1 MEGISA
7 LGLALLEMVFV
18 FVTLMLLHGLRKLIG
33 SASFYIAMGLLL
45 VFAHIISTA
54 GLEIRLSMWGGS
66 FQISSV
72 SLFLPSIAAL
82 LVVYIS
88 DGTLSTQRLIVG
100 VIASLGFYTYLS
112 VISRAQCN
120 WEGYVISKGPTA
132 DSVEYLLLSSQK
144 SMAVITL
151 SMIMDLFLLPIF
163 FQRLRN
169 LQCRLFFC
177 CLGALLFT
185 QLADALL
192 YASITY
198 WGSENWLDFMISA
211 LTIRSIAV
219 LVLSILTTLY
229 LSRIEKEIPG
239 EGRGALDIVFAFF
252 GGYGK
257 AKALQVHINEWEDR
271 YRMVVENASEMIL
284 LLDRKGQIM
293 DANVAACRIMHLND
307 KSEIT
312 GKYFPSI
319 FFDHSGKPLLWNEN
333 YMSFSGGNRKLNSDI
348 ECYVSL
354 ADGEKIEVSV
364 TLSEIDFEN
373 MKMLIVVGRDVTE
386 QHRLAR
392 EKDDLTIQLAHAQR
406 LESIGQLA
414 GGVAHDFN
422 NYLHSIIGHLDVVKY
437 IYKVKDES
445 VIKHVDK
452 VIEISEQAA
461 KLTQQLL
468 GFARKGKY
476 VEKVLDLAELV
487 KQSVELFVPRG
498 QECVDI
504 KVQLPPKGLLIK
516 GDLVQ
521 LQQVMLNLL
530 LNARDAT
537 TSMKDRESVINIT
550 CVRSDK
556 AGIKLSP
563 PPEVKKKVVPH
574 KFYCITVKDNGEG
587 VDPKIAERIFEPFF
601 TTKAMG
607 KGTGMGLSM
616 VYGTIVNHGGWI
628 QFESE
633 HGNGAAFYIF
643 LPLFDPATDK
653 LNESEGE

>member
-18 FVTLMLLHGLRKLIG
+18 FVTLMLMHGLRKLIG
-33 SASFYIAMGLLL
+33 SASFYISMGLLL

-54 GLEIRLSMWGGS
+54 GLEIRTGMWGGS

-82 LVVYIS
+82 LVIYIS
-88 DGTLSTQRLIVG
+88 DGTLATQRLIVG

-120 WEGYVISKGPTA
+120 WEGYIISKGPTA

-151 SMIMDLFLLPIF
+151 TMIMDLFLLPIF

-185 QLADALL
+185 QLADALM

-198 WGSENWLDFMISA
+198 WGTDYWLEYMISA
-211 LTIRSIAV
+211 LTVRSIAV
-219 LVLSILTTLY
+219 LILSILTALY
-229 LSRIEKEIPG
+229 LARIEKEIPG

-293 DANVAACRIMHLND
+293 DANVAACRIMRLMD
-307 KSEIT
+307 KAEIT

-319 FFDHSGKPLLWNEN
+319 FFDHSGKPLLWNEH
-333 YMSFSGGNRKLNSDI
+333 YMSFSDGKRNLNSDI
-348 ECYVSL
+348 ECYVNL

-392 EKDDLTIQLAHAQR
+392 EKDDLTMQLAHAQR

-437 IYKVKDES
+437 IYKIKDES

-476 VEKVLDLAELV
+476 VEKVLDLSDLV

-504 KVQLPPKGLLIK
+504 KVQLPPKGIMIK
-516 GDLVQ
+516 GDMVQ

-537 TSMKDRESVINIT
+537 AAVRERESVICI
-550 CVRSDK
+550 SSAKADK
-556 AGIKLSP
+556 MKIKLSP
-563 PPEVKKKVVPH
+563 PPEMKKQVEPE
-574 KFYCITVKDNGEG
+574 KFYCISIKDNGEG
-587 VDPKIAERIFEPFF
+587 IDAKIAERIFEPFF
-601 TTKAMG
+601 TTKPMG

-616 VYGTIVNHGGWI
+616 VYGAVFNHGGWV
-628 QFESE
+628 QFESAKGE
-633 HGNGAAFYIF
+633 GATFHIF
-643 LPLFDPATDK
+643 LPVFDPATDT
-653 LNESEGE
+653 LEEVEV